1 MAESSVAERLGGR
14 AFETGSHEPFLLD
27 DPEKAFYVER
37 GFLNLFGVET
47 DSERRMLGRRP
58 FVARLDP
65 GAVTFGGA
73 VRPRNGG
80 DGAAEG
86 LFALLAVPSQDAVLV
101 DGQRARIES
110 VEAFDLDAT
119 IWIEEWIANC
129 SGYLVRD
136 LGPPPPGARLLEAEP
151 DVSYPAGSF
160 LSAQHLDTVWVSA
173 DRPMR
178 YMGRDELV
186 VPPGAPPLP
195 LTEFTWVELEEDAAV
210 SGLYTPTVL
219 FQRRLRDSLALFN
232 RMVCAYGAESGG
244 RRSTAMVDRHS
255 RGVEVRG
262 ASAATMFGNL
272 GSVLGAAE
280 SRGVA
285 AATGGTPLQA
295 AAAAVAHSDRV
306 ELALPREP
314 DESGSIVEAVTRLVR
329 PAGIR
334 VREIALAPGWHRR
347 RGPSFV
353 GETREGAEPLAAIS
367 GDDGY
372 RAVDGRTGESFAID
386 GRRAEAISDRGT
398 MLYPPL
404 PREVAGGGA
413 AMLHSLRGFGPDFRT
428 VAAMATLGGL
438 LALVTPVLTGRL
450 LAEVIPRVDTPMW
463 VAFLGALFLAAFG
476 TALFD
481 IVRALALLRVE
492 GRVDERLQSA
502 VWSRLLSLSTGFFRL
517 YSAGDLADR
526 ANGIS
531 QIRQVLTGVVTGA
544 VISGVFSLFSFALLF
559 YYSWA
564 LALCAGGLVT
574 LLMAATFVFGR
585 GQMRHLRKSFTI
597 QGAIDGFVFQ
607 MITGI
612 SKLRIANAEIHA
624 LLRWAEKFAEQKR
637 ATLSARRW
645 MAAQATFN
653 VMFMPLSMIAI
664 FAYIAF
670 QLLGDDG
677 EAAFGLADYLS
688 FNAAYGQFV
697 AAVTGLTT
705 AWTTA
710 ISVIPLFERVQPIL
724 AATPES
730 AAGGIDPGEL
740 IGDIEFSNV
749 SFRYLPD
756 APNVVNGVTFR
767 IRAGSFVA
775 FVGPSGSGKSTLYRL
790 MLGFEQP
797 DSGSVFIDGHDL
809 AGLDLAALRSRMGV
823 VLQNGQTLAAS
834 IFENISGTASLTM
847 NEAWDAARA
856 AGLDKDIEAMPMG
869 MHTVL
874 PEGGVGLSG
883 GQRQRLLIARALARK
898 PRIILL
904 DEATSALDNRTQAVV
919 QASLKG
925 ISATRVVIAH
935 RLSTVQEAEHIYVM
949 EAGRIVEHGG
959 YDELMEKDGAFAQLA
974 RRQLV

>member
-47 DSERRMLGRRP
+47 DAERRMLGRRP
-58 FVARLDP
+58 FVARLGP
-65 GAVTFGGA
+65 GAMTFGGA
-73 VRPRNGG
+73 VRSRDGG
-80 DGAAEG
+80 DGDAAG
-86 LFALLAVPSQDAVLV
+86 LFALLAVPSQEAVLV
-101 DGQRARIES
+101 DGQRARIEA
-110 VEAFDLDAT
+110 VEAFDLDTT

-129 SGYLVRD
+129 SGYLTRD
-136 LGPPPPGARLLEAEP
+136 IGPPPPGTRLLEAEP

-160 LSAQHLDTVWVSA
+160 LGAQHLDTVWVSA

-178 YMGRDELV
+178 YMGRDELI

-195 LTEFTWVELEEDAAV
+195 LTEFTWVEAPEDTAV

-232 RMVCAYGAESGG
+232 RMVCEYGAESGG
-244 RRSTAMVDRHS
+244 QRSTVLVDRHS

-272 GSVLGAAE
+272 GAVLGAAE
-280 SRGVA
+280 ARGSA
-285 AATGGTPLQA
+285 AAIGETPLQA
-295 AAAAVAHSDRV
+295 AAAAVARAGGV
-306 ELALPREP
+306 ELALPRDP
-314 DESGSIVEAVTRLVR
+314 DESGTIVEAATRLVR
-329 PAGIR
+329 PAGVR

-353 GETREGAEPLAAIS
+353 GEARDGGDPLAAIS
-367 GDDGY
+367 GDGGY

-386 GRRAEAISDRGT
+386 RRRAEAISDRGT
-398 MLYPPL
+398 MFYPPL
-404 PREVAGGGA
+404 PREISGGGA

-463 VAFLGALFLAAFG
+463 VAFLGALFLAALG

-492 GRVDERLQSA
+492 GRVDERLQPA

-559 YYSWA
+559 YYSWP

-574 LLMAATFVFGR
+574 VMMAVTFVFAR
-585 GQMRHLRKSFTI
+585 GQMRHLRNSFTV

-637 ATLSARRW
+637 STLAARRW
-645 MAAQATFN
+645 MAGQLTFN
-653 VMFMPLSMIAI
+653 VMFMPLSMVAI

-670 QLLGDDG
+670 QLLDDDT
-677 EAAFGLADYLS
+677 AAFGLADYLS
-688 FNAAYGQFV
+688 FNTAYGQFV
-697 AAVTGLTT
+697 AAVTALTT

-749 SFRYLPD
+749 TFRYLPD
-756 APNVVNGVTFR
+756 APNVVNGVSFR

-790 MLGFEQP
+790 ILGFEQP
-797 DSGSVFIDGHDL
+797 DSGSVFVDGHDL

-919 QASLKG
+919 QSSLKG

-935 RLSTVQEAEHIYVM
+935 RLSTVQEAEHIFVM
-949 EAGRIVEHGG
+949 EAGRIVEHGS

-974 RRQLV
+974 RRQLA